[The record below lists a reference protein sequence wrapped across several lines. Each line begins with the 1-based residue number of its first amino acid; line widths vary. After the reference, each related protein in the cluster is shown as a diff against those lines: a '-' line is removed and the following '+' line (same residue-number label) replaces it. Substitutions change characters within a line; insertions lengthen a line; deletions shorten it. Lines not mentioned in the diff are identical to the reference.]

1 MSERRPARVAHL
13 VQAVLG
19 RLLVEETRDPRLR
32 GVNVTEVRMTG
43 DLRTAH
49 VYVRTLAT
57 DVEVPVLRQALDR
70 AAPFL
75 RARVGESLHLR
86 YVPELRFEYDTL
98 IDSARHVDELLA
110 STRGDHAGREPDGQE
125 GGDEGGDEG
134 GEA

>member
-1 MSERRPARVAHL
+1 

-49 VYVRTLAT
+49 VYVRTLAP
-57 DVEVPVLRQALDR
+57 DVEVGTLRLALER

-75 RARVGESLHLR
+75 RARVGESLQLR

-98 IDSARHVDELLA
+98 IDSARRVDALLA
-110 STRGDHAGREPDGQE
+110 STRGDQARGGPDGEEDGTKDGQE
-125 GGDEGGDEG
+125 
-134 GEA
+134 